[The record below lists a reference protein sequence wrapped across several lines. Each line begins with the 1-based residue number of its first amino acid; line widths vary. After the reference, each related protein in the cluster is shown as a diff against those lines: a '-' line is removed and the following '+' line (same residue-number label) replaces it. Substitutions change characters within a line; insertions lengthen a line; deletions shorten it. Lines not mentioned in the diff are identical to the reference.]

1 MFINQNAD
9 KIQNIFVN
17 PIILEHRPEYLP
29 VIDKASTPVIN
40 KIKKQYKKDKKPI
53 DIFTVWRDKKS
64 YTMIRNKENVS
75 E

>member
-17 PIILEHRPEYLP
+17 PIILEHRPEFLP

-40 KIKKQYKKDKKPI
+40 KIKKPREEI
-53 DIFTVWRDKKS
+53 NPSEVIEFSTV
-64 YTMIRNKENVS
+64 NGS
-75 E
+75 EFQ